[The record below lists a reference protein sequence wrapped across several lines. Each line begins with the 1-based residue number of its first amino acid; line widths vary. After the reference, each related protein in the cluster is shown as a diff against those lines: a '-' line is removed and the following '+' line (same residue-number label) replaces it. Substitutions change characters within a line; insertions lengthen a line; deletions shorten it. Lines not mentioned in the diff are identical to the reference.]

1 MVESSGKALMSD
13 SQEIQNMIAQ
23 VFSQASKALPNPK
36 MPSWV
41 EAAAKFIEVHPWIS
55 LIVALGVILLV
66 TVIIRELICSYLK
79 TNEVMAR
86 LKRIEEKLNN
96 LDSKDIKQ

>member
-1 MVESSGKALMSD
+1 MVGSPEKALMSD

-23 VFSQASKALPNPK
+23 AFSEASKALPNPK

-41 EAAAKFIEVHPWIS
+41 EAAAKFIEIHPWIS
-55 LIVALGVILLV
+55 LLAALGVILLI

-79 TNEVMAR
+79 TNEITVR
-86 LKRIEEKLNN
+86 LRKIEEKLNH
-96 LDSKDIKQ
+96 LESKKA

>member
-1 MVESSGKALMSD
+1 MVGNPEKALMSD

-23 VFSQASKALPNPK
+23 VFSEASKALPNPK

-41 EAAAKFIEVHPWIS
+41 EATVKFIEVHPWIS
-55 LIVALGVILLV
+55 LIAALGVILLV

-79 TNEVMAR
+79 TNEIAIR
-86 LKRIEEKLNN
+86 LKKLKK
-96 LDSKDIKQ
+96 S